1 MCVQGSEAE
10 ARASNAEAELR
21 ALQEAAA
28 SSGSTVEQ
36 WQAAYADLQQQQATA
51 VAELQQLR
59 EASGGNDSSI
69 EEWRNAYADLQQQC
83 SSLQVCQAGLD
94 SHLCP
99 HFVQDH
105 G

>member
-1 MCVQGSEAE
+1 MCVQASEAE

-51 VAELQQLR
+51 VAELQQVR

-83 SSLQVCQAGLD
+83 CSLQVCQAGLD